1 MNIKISSTGGLLL
14 GDATNGYKEIASKEY
29 VDTKTF
35 SIAWGDITGKP
46 STFAPASHTHSD
58 YVSKSATS
66 VQTIASPVRL
76 SGGKGFSVG
85 YGENNGGYVYLEGTS
100 NSGGG
105 AYIDIIKGGELEGI
119 EITNNS
125 LIYTNDGF
133 DTTSTLVF
141 PPASSA
147 SKIIATTDQIPA
159 AQVNANWNETS
170 SSSKAYIQNKPALGT
185 AAAKDVPSSGNAS
198 TTQVVMGNDSRLT
211 DARTPTSH
219 THSAGDIGSGTLDIG
234 RIPTGTSSSTVALG
248 NHTHSDYVSK
258 SATAAQSLH
267 SSISTTLSSGEIK
280 IKSSATSA
288 GEAGLYV
295 DSSDGYV
302 WVGVGSS
309 QSWLQKDRIG
319 YTADGNTQTELMFPA
334 RTSSDEVKTIATT
347 DQLLQIG
354 TTATTAA
361 AGNHTHS
368 GYAASSHNHAAG
380 NITSG
385 TLAVARGG
393 TGADGSSITKNYVL
407 AAPSGSNGAVSFRAL
422 VAADIPS
429 HTHDNYLDKS
439 ATTLQT
445 LSGSLSIPYGKE
457 LIVGE
462 PQDGYGI
469 NLSSYSNNVQLL
481 ISKDFDEYCWLTSN
495 GIGFTTDGESTET
508 TLSYPPP
515 AKSGVIATEYDIRKR
530 TRVLY
535 ESVIGDSS
543 TPASAVTISE
553 DYNIYH
559 FWIGTNGTFPTFTF
573 SFPNFESISAR
584 FPFTLIAHVA
594 SGATTLTGPSG
605 WAWTSGAGLP
615 TSGFAGKV
623 LWISGLKKTN
633 DSTAMPLVSCWRC
646 A

>member
-46 STFAPASHTHSD
+46 STFAPA
-58 YVSKSATS
+58 
-66 VQTIASPVRL
+66 
-76 SGGKGFSVG
+76 
-85 YGENNGGYVYLEGTS
+85 E
-100 NSGGG
+100 
-105 AYIDIIKGGELEGI
+105 
-119 EITNNS
+119 
-125 LIYTNDGF
+125 
-133 DTTSTLVF
+133 
-141 PPASSA
+141 
-147 SKIIATTDQIPA
+147 
-159 AQVNANWNETS
+159 
-170 SSSKAYIQNKPALGT
+170 
-185 AAAKDVPSSGNAS
+185 
-198 TTQVVMGNDSRLT
+198 
-211 DARTPTSH
+211 
-219 THSAGDIGSGTLDIG
+219 
-234 RIPTGTSSSTVALG
+234 
-248 NHTHSDYVSK
+248 HTHSDYVSK
-258 SATAAQSLH
+258 SATAAQALH

-295 DSSDGYV
+295 DSSDAYV
-302 WVGVGSS
+302 WVGVDSS

-385 TLAVARGG
+385 TLAIARGG
-393 TGADGSSITKNYVL
+393 TGADGSSITKNYVF
-407 AAPSGSNGAVSFRAL
+407 AAPSASNGAVSFRAL
-422 VAADIPS
+422 TVADLPTGNTAS
-429 HTHDNYLDKS
+429 TVALGNHTHSDYVSKTATGNSQAIKTGLSIATDKS
-439 ATTLQT
+439 ISLGGETGKGNIVLSSATNAANTYISVGSTDGEYIYIEKDKFGYTSDGEQTASILKFPPPSTDVKTIATTDHTHSDYVSKSETSSQS
-445 LSGSLSIPYGKE
+445 LSGSLSFPAMQQAYFGSQNSAYAWVWDAGFG
-457 LIVGE
+457 VGVGST
-462 PQDGYGI
+462 DHTGI
-469 NLSSYSNNVQLL
+469 QHDKITHTVSSDTVNLTFPSS
-481 ISKDFDEYCWLTSN
+481 I
-495 GIGFTTDGESTET
+495 
-508 TLSYPPP
+508 
-515 AKSGVIATEYDIRKR
+515 KSGDIATEYDIRKR

-543 TPASAVTISE
+543 TPATAVTISE

-559 FWIGTNGTFPTFTF
+559 FWIGANGTFPTFTF
-573 SFPNFESISAR
+573 SFPNFESIPAR
-584 FPFTLIAHVA
+584 FPFTLIAHVN
-594 SGATTLTGPSG
+594 SGASTLTGPSG

-623 LWISGLKKTN
+623 LWISGFKKTN
-633 DSTAMPLVSCWRC
+633 DSTEVPLVSCWRC

>member
-46 STFAPASHTHSD
+46 STFAPAEHTHSSLKNGN
-58 YVSKSATS
+58 YTASLPTLTANG
-66 VQTIASPVRL
+66 TIAL
-76 SGGKGFSVG
+76 
-85 YGENNGGYVYLEGTS
+85 
-100 NSGGG
+100 
-105 AYIDIIKGGELEGI
+105 
-119 EITNNS
+119 
-125 LIYTNDGF
+125 
-133 DTTSTLVF
+133 
-141 PPASSA
+141 AS
-147 SKIIATTDQIPA
+147 QIPA
-159 AQVNANWNETS
+159 AQINANWTETS
-170 SSSKAYIQNKPALGT
+170 SSSKAYIQNKPTLGT

-219 THSAGDIGSGTLDIG
+219 THAAGDIGSGTLDIG

-258 SATAAQSLH
+258 SATAAQALH

-319 YTADGNTQTELMFPA
+319 YTADGNSQTELMFPA

-422 VAADIPS
+422 VAADLPS
-429 HTHDNYLDKS
+429 HTHSDYVSKS
-439 ATTLQT
+439 ATGLQT
-445 LSGSLSIPYGKE
+445 LNSSLSFPYAKE
-457 LIVGE
+457 LILGE
-462 PQDGYGI
+462 PGDGYGVNI
-469 NLSSYSNNVQLL
+469 SAYTNTAMLL
-481 ISKDFDEYCWLTSN
+481 ISKDFDEYSWLKPSEL
-495 GIGFTTDGESTET
+495 GYTTDGESTST
-508 TLSYPPP
+508 VLTFPVP
-515 AKSGVIATEYDIRKR
+515 AKSGVIATSVDLNSKAAADSLAPLFDTTSTYSVGDYVIYEGD
-530 TRVLY
+530 LY
-535 ESVIGDSS
+535 RCTTEVSTAGSWTGSTNWTKKTILSDTHTMRALNIGSTSEPTSS
-543 TPASAVTISE
+543 FTVSE
-553 DYNIYH
+553 KYQIYH
-559 FWIGTNGTFPTFTF
+559 VYVGSDGVWPTIVNG
-573 SFPNFESISAR
+573 FEMHDYG
-584 FPFTLIAHVA
+584 FYPFTLIVSIA
-594 SGATTLTGPSG
+594 SGASTMTQPTLSGFGSITWTT
-605 WAWTSGAGLP
+605 GAGLP
-615 TSGFAGKV
+615 TSSFAGKT
-623 LWISGLKKTN
+623 LFASC
-633 DSTAMPLVSCWRC
+633 LVGKHVGSSAAIYMAVWRC
-646 A
+646 Q